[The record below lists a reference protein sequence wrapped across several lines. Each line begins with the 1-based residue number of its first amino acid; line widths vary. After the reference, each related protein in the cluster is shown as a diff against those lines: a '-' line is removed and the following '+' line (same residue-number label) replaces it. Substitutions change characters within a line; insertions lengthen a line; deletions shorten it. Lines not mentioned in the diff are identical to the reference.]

1 MTGFDFV
8 LLAILGIS
16 VTLGL
21 VRGLLKVVLSLV
33 AYASAFIAAVWWG
46 PTVSGWVLRWI
57 EQPFLNMAIAYLAV
71 FVLVLL
77 TIGLFNMTLAALINK
92 TGLTPAD
99 HGLGA
104 LFGLVRGVL
113 FIFILVILAGFTPL
127 PNEAWWKQAMFSKPI
142 IDVILQI
149 KGRVPAPINGWLPY

>member
-1 MTGFDFV
+1 
-8 LLAILGIS
+8 
-16 VTLGL
+16 
-21 VRGLLKVVLSLV
+21 
-33 AYASAFIAAVWWG
+33 
-46 PTVSGWVLRWI
+46 
-57 EQPFLNMAIAYLAV
+57 
-71 FVLVLL
+71 
-77 TIGLFNMTLAALINK
+77 
-92 TGLTPAD
+92 
-99 HGLGA
+99 LGA